1 VGVARISPH
10 DLRRSVISDL
20 VDAGADLSTVQ
31 KLAGHAQVQTTA
43 RYDRR
48 GEAAK
53 QQAAAGVGLG
63 GDTAPAVVEDVYHHA
78 RRRQA
83 SNLRLM
89 HMP

>member
-63 GDTAPAVVEDVYHHA
+63 GDTARRSSKTSTTTPVAV
-78 RRRQA
+78 RQA
-83 SNLRLM
+83 IYA
-89 HMP
+89 